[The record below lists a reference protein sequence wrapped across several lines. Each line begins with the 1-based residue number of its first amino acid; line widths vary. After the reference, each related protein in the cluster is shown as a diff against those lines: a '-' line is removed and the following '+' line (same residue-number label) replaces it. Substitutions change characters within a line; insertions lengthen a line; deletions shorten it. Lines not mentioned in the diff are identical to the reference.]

1 MSIVALPAG
10 VHIPPSVRILV
21 RDWLSANSIILLQ
34 SGYNVLVDTG
44 YVSRAHEMLDQL
56 RDPQLL
62 GDQPLH
68 LIANTHCHSDHM
80 GGNALLSRTYG
91 APIAV
96 PEGEAPLIR
105 SWDTRALWLDYADQ
119 RSERFEVSEE
129 LRPGTVYRWGDLS
142 WQAIAAPGHDMG
154 ALVFYCEDEGIL
166 ISGDALWENG
176 FGIVMPDQPGGLA
189 ATRGTLE
196 RLAKLGVKIVI
207 PGHGQPF
214 SDFGFALERSFARLR
229 AFEADDARMARH
241 VLKVML
247 TFSLL
252 ERGRLPASTLAA
264 YLDRIPIYREYN
276 AQYLGLSAQALAELL
291 VQELSHAGAIR
302 RSGAFVLP
310 GAGLA

>member
-1 MSIVALPAG
+1 VSTPALPAG
-10 VHIPPSVRILV
+10 VRVLV
-21 RDWLSANSIILLQ
+21 RDWLSANNIILLQ
-34 SGYNVLVDTG
+34 SGHNVLVDTG
-44 YVSRAHEMLDQL
+44 YVSRAHEMLEKL

-62 GDQPLH
+62 GDRPLH

-91 APIAV
+91 AAIAV

-105 SWDTRALWLDYADQ
+105 NWDTRALWLDYADQ

-129 LRPGTVYRWGDLS
+129 LRAGGVYRWGELS
-142 WQAIAAPGHDMG
+142 WQAIAAPGHDMD

-189 ATRGTLE
+189 AARDTLE
-196 RLAKLGVKIVI
+196 QLAKLDVRIVI

-214 SDFGFALERSFARLR
+214 SDFGFALERNFARLR
-229 AFEADDARMARH
+229 AFEADEARTARH

-264 YLDRIPIYREYN
+264 YLDGIPIYREYN
-276 AQYLGLSAQALAELL
+276 AQYFGLSAQALAELL
-291 VQELSHAGAIR
+291 VQELTRAGAIR
-302 RSGAFVLP
+302 RSGAFLLP
-310 GAGLA
+310 GAGLG